1 MTDSEFEIIMRRQV
15 NSVLRLACAYLKCY
29 AEAEDAAQEVFI
41 KLYRTEISFDSPKE
55 ERAWLL
61 KVTANLCKNR
71 LRTPWFSRR
80 ADMDIP
86 EEMTA
91 DFPEEEKT
99 ALTEVMKLPEK
110 YRTPIHLFYCE
121 EYSVREISEI
131 TGIKESTI
139 RTRLQRGRELLR
151 IAVPKNTG
159 KE

>member
-1 MTDSEFEIIMRRQV
+1 MTDTEFEIIMRRQI

-29 AEAEDAAQEVFI
+29 AEAEDAAQEVFL
-41 KLYRTEISFDSPKE
+41 KLYRSEMTFDSPKE

-61 KVTANLCKNR
+61 TVTANLCRNR
-71 LRTPWFSRR
+71 LRSPWFSRR

-86 EEMTA
+86 EEITA
-91 DFPEEEKT
+91 DFPEEEKA

-151 IAVPKNTG
+151 ISVPG